1 MPAKRIHVLLLALS
15 TSIGVAACATGE
27 STPDSDIQASI
38 DADAATDA
46 RAELVCRKRR
56 PIGSHI
62 PVTVCKTRG
71 QIDGDREAALNSVGM
86 LRTISGGLPTP
97 PPPP

>member
-1 MPAKRIHVLLLALS
+1 
-15 TSIGVAACATGE
+15 
-27 STPDSDIQASI
+27 
-38 DADAATDA
+38 
-46 RAELVCRKRR
+46 VCRKRR